1 MTETVLRE
9 IVRRAVSD
17 AAFRGELRSDPA
29 RALAGISLTA
39 QERSALTSGDPTQ
52 LSALGV
58 DQRMSKAFSAGIFS
72 EASKVVI
79 GDPDLLN
86 SGTLTDEPT
95 AGETRAIV
103 GDPTSDATAATEAS
117 TWGQTHLRMIEQDL
131 DTGATVDTT
140 VEATGAVP
148 SHLQM
153 LEQDLDTGVTPT
165 VDETPIVIDPGDATP
180 TEF

>member
-17 AAFRGELRSDPA
+17 AAFRGQLRSDPA
-29 RALAGISLTA
+29 RALAGISITA
-39 QERSALTSGDPTQ
+39 QERSALTTGDPAQ
-52 LSALGV
+52 LTALGV

-103 GDPTSDATAATEAS
+103 GDPASDAAAATEAS

-131 DTGATVDTT
+131 DTGSTVDSL
-140 VEATGAVP
+140 AAGAVP
-148 SHLQM
+148 THLQM
-153 LEQDLDTGVTPT
+153 IEQDLDTGVTPT